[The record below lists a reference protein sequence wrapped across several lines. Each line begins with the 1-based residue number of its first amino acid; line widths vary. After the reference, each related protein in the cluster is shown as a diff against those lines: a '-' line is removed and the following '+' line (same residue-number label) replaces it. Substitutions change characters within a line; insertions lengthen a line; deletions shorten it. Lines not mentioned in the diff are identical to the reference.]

1 MKTWLK
7 WLAECG
13 LEFKRTDNGET
24 VFHEYDF
31 GHGIKVFKG
40 EKGAGSR
47 GGMVEV
53 NGYRTSHGSVK
64 ALIERILEVLDEEIA
79 KEVVNTNVEIENDEN
94 IKITT
99 ENIKLIIKKDEETNK
114 KGRLIAQFST
124 EGQLISVN
132 HRNYYRQNGFHTNNI
147 SKCCKGELKTVNG
160 YIWRY
165 VTITGNLSNGSIK
178 ISFLH

>member
-13 LEFKRTDNGET
+13 LNFKCVKDEDGVR
-24 VFHEYDF
+24 EYDF
-31 GHGIKVFKG
+31 GHGIRVVKKESGKG
-40 EKGAGSR
+40 SK

-53 NGYRTSHGSVK
+53 NGYTTWHGSIK
-64 ALIERILEVLDEEIA
+64 DLTERILEVLDEEIA
-79 KEVVNTNVEIENDEN
+79 KEVANTNVEIENDEN

-124 EGQLISVN
+124 KGQLISVN
-132 HRNYYRQNGFHTNNI
+132 HRNYYEQNGFHYFRPCSNERNNP
-147 SKCCKGELKTVNG
+147 S
-160 YIWRY
+160 
-165 VTITGNLSNGSIK
+165 
-178 ISFLH
+178 

>member
-13 LEFKRTDNGET
+13 LSFKCIKDEDGVR
-24 VFHEYDF
+24 EYDF
-31 GHGIKVFKG
+31 GHGIRVVKKESGKG
-40 EKGAGSR
+40 SK

-53 NGYRTSHGSVK
+53 NGYTTWHGSIK
-64 ALIERILEVLDEEIA
+64 DLTERILEVLDEEIA
-79 KEVVNTNVEIENDEN
+79 KEVVNTNVKVENDEN

-124 EGQLISVN
+124 EGQLMSVN

-147 SKCCKGELKTVNG
+147 SKCCRGELKTVNG

-165 VTITGNLSNGSIK
+165 VTITGNLSDGSIK